1 MSLPHVNT
9 VNQYSHGSTERNS
22 QQVAG
27 NGMNPS
33 SNEFLTMMVA
43 QIQNQNP
50 LEPADGTQ
58 YLTQLGMMS
67 AVESLEGVKTGMMN
81 MNIGITNLEML
92 QATNLVGK
100 KVLMEANQGVDV
112 SEGQIIDGR
121 VQFDQPADTAKVMV
135 YNEEGKVVD
144 EIKLGPQATGMAEF
158 KIDGDKLGKGTYT
171 FEVVAEKGD
180 DAWTQKMM
188 IAADVESV
196 NIPADGG
203 TIMLS
208 LKGLGKMS
216 MFDMRE
222 ITA

>member
-9 VNQYSHGSTERNS
+9 VNQYSHGSTEQSS

-33 SNEFLTMMVA
+33 SNQFLTMMVA

-100 KVLMEANQGVDV
+100 KVLMEANQSVDV

-135 YNEEGKVVD
+135 YDEEGKVVD

>member
-135 YNEEGKVVD
+135 YDEEGKVVD

>member
-9 VNQYSHGSTERNS
+9 VNQYSHGSTEQSS

-100 KVLMEANQGVDV
+100 KVLMEANQSVDV

-135 YNEEGKVVD
+135 YDEEGKVVD

>member
-121 VQFDQPADTAKVMV
+121 VQFDQPTDTAKVMV

>member
-9 VNQYSHGSTERNS
+9 VNQYSHGSTEQKN
-22 QQVAG
+22 QQVAS

-135 YNEEGKVVD
+135 YDEEGKVVD